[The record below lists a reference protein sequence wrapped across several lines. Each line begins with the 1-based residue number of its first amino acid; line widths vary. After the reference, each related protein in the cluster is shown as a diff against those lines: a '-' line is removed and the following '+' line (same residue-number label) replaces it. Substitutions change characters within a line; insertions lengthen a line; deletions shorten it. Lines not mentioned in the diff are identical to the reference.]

1 MLKESIKIKY
11 VSERAVQVEYDIGM
25 VLFLQSFPWALPAMK
40 AASLLGTKE
49 FFLLLLPAVFWC
61 YNAALGFRLGL
72 ILTLS
77 YGINAILKAIWHSPR
92 PYWVSREVVAWS
104 REPSFGLPSGHAQI
118 AASFWGFLASRRHC
132 SRAWMAAV
140 LLSLF
145 IGLSR
150 LFLGVH
156 FPQDVIAGWIAG
168 GLLLGVFLYGEA
180 HLGERLSR
188 QSLKMQILI
197 SLATSLAMLAF
208 FALSQYTL
216 KGWQMPELWAA
227 NALAGTADAIDPSS
241 AKDCLQAAGMLFG
254 MVCGYA
260 LLQQQGGFF
269 AGGPAVQR
277 LLRYLLGIA
286 GLAVIWY
293 GLGAVSSFAYVLT
306 YLRAMLAG
314 LWVAFIAPLCFQKV
328 GLAGKK
334 GTSAGTK

>member
-1 MLKESIKIKY
+1 MEF
-11 VSERAVQVEYDIGM
+11 DIGM
-25 VLFLQSFPWALPAMK
+25 VLFLQSYPWVFPVMK

-61 YNAALGFRLGL
+61 CNAALGFRLGL

-77 YGINAILKAIWHSPR
+77 YGLNAILKAFWHSPR

-118 AASFWGFLASRRHC
+118 AVSFWGFFASRLHS
-132 SRAWMAAV
+132 SRAWMAAF

-197 SLATSLAMLAF
+197 SLAASLAMLAF
-208 FALSQYTL
+208 FALSQSAM

-227 NALAGTADAIDPSS
+227 NALAGTSDAIDPLS
-241 AKDCLQAAGMLFG
+241 AKDALQAAGMLFG
-254 MVCGYA
+254 MAGGYA
-260 LLQQQGGFF
+260 LLQKLGGFS
-269 AGGPAVQR
+269 ARGSAVQR

-293 GLGAVSSFAYVLT
+293 GLGAVSAFSYVLA

-314 LWVAFIAPLCFQKV
+314 LWVALIAPLCFQKV
-328 GLAGKK
+328 GLAEK
-334 GTSAGTK
+334 GGHLPGRN